1 MLVVK
6 YPESVTN
13 KQSAEQAWI
22 HFVDFLDMCEG
33 ILKSGISKEIV
44 GSYSH
49 NIMCRGKCQLLYRRC
64 ADILYWS

>member
-6 YPESVTN
+6 YPESV
-13 KQSAEQAWI
+13 EQVWI

-49 NIMCRGKCQLLYRRC
+49 YVMCRGKYHRRC